1 MAIVMHCVE
10 RSASITSLFGRGL
23 AGWAKEERRPR
34 RHHQQQSRGGQ
45 DRISGGA
52 WVNKE
57 LHKPHSARPPGR
69 AIGEI
74 EREGE
79 CNVQTFIPFRASAAC
94 LLPPRPRSLA
104 SSSTRA
110 RGVPITGQW
119 TCTSWMHS
127 ITSSLQSRGCN
138 PFIKMHMFRYI
149 FKMTQVTLNDCN
161 TYGVFFNPDYT
172 GL

>member
-1 MAIVMHCVE
+1 MHCVE

-34 RHHQQQSRGGQ
+34 RHRQQQSRGGQ

-79 CNVQTFIPFRASAAC
+79 KSAMCKPSFHFVRA
-94 LLPPRPRSLA
+94 RPAFSHLGLARSPHQA
-104 SSSTRA
+104 RA